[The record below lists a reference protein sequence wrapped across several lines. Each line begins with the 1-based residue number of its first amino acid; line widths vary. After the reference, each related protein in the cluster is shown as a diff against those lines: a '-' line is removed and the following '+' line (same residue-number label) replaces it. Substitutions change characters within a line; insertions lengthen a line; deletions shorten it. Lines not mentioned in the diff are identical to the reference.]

1 MFRNAF
7 GGFGASSSG
16 NVQTVVQP
24 LDSEPPIN
32 TINNYHFKNP
42 VAMHTPALY
51 ILGALLA
58 GVHQTYARVNCY
70 TGGRDFQASADSL
83 RTTFRQVCQVNFSFF
98 PTSQSAALGCYNYD
112 SVSKINFLVR
122 YEGPNSNQGLN
133 AGDCEREFFDIAD
146 PCGKG
151 GENKNL
157 GSGFFFRVD
166 PNDGQC

>member
-1 MFRNAF
+1 
-7 GGFGASSSG
+7 
-16 NVQTVVQP
+16 
-24 LDSEPPIN
+24 
-32 TINNYHFKNP
+32 
-42 VAMHTPALY
+42 MHTPTLS

-83 RTTFRQVCQVNFSFF
+83 RTTFRQVCQDNFSLF

-133 AGDCEREFFDIAD
+133 AGDCDFFDIAD

-157 GSGFFFRVD
+157 GSGFFFRYVLAFALSSSLD
-166 PNDGQC
+166 RFANDGLVLTRMTDSVRRPNPLVTCTSWRRM